1 MMRRLL
7 FLFSSTVLVQS
18 TPPLSF
24 KQFVLVAENDAGEP
38 FGELSI
44 LDTRQSQMAEDCPH
58 GVTHTSHIASK
69 TSVTFQWLAP
79 SETGAGCVTFK
90 ASVMHRKVWFM
101 DEGNLSTR
109 LCEGEPV
116 TEEEVTPAFECC
128 ACSVAE
134 YDFSFYGQWTV
145 QTHPKDYP
153 SGRGNHWSDLIG
165 ATHSSGYTMW
175 EDGSYASDG
184 VKQLAQYGSPVS
196 LQKEMRLQGSTIR
209 SVFKHRGLWPAVG
222 NMTNMLMEVDRRR
235 HMVSALTMI
244 GPSPDWLVGI
254 SNENLCTADCGW
266 LNPLSL
272 TCCRGMQKCTHQ
284 SPGEDAP
291 SDSHLPRQRHEPF
304 LQYHRWE
311 LQPMGKIVVR
321 RLSVMEAPCNATYG
335 ETGAHDTGDSGETM
349 VKPGMDKHMD
359 TTDMPPKK
367 NMARDCM
374 MMPWSDWSECSVS
387 CGEGV
392 QIRTRTMKRRSKGS
406 GEPCGDRKEMRVC
419 EATAC

>member
-1 MMRRLL
+1 MRRLL

-44 LDTRQSQMAEDCPH
+44 LDTRQSQISEDCPY

-175 EDGSYASDG
+175 EDGTYASDG

-196 LQKEMRLQGSTIR
+196 LQKEIEI
-209 SVFKHRGLWPAVG
+209 A
-222 NMTNMLMEVDRRR
+222 
-235 HMVSALTMI
+235 
-244 GPSPDWLVGI
+244 
-254 SNENLCTADCGW
+254 
-266 LNPLSL
+266 
-272 TCCRGMQKCTHQ
+272 
-284 SPGEDAP
+284 
-291 SDSHLPRQRHEPF
+291 
-304 LQYHRWE
+304 
-311 LQPMGKIVVR
+311 GK
-321 RLSVMEAPCNATYG
+321 NAR
-335 ETGAHDTGDSGETM
+335 M
-349 VKPGMDKHMD
+349 
-359 TTDMPPKK
+359 
-367 NMARDCM
+367 
-374 MMPWSDWSECSVS
+374 
-387 CGEGV
+387 
-392 QIRTRTMKRRSKGS
+392 
-406 GEPCGDRKEMRVC
+406 
-419 EATAC
+419 